1 MPHGSYMSR
10 HCNIGKALPILS
22 SEAAPMWPSPA
33 VSGETHSSARSLGV
47 GTLTDLSYGWTIQ
60 ESEGNPWWKVVSYCN
75 ILHFAIKIH
84 LKKSRLG
91 NMRIHQLKYQLT
103 CYTSCCNMTYTTGWP
118 WTFLVTGGST
128 RWVPLCLLVYKA
140 TKYSYIYH
148 KPQFIKL
155 WINLASMNQL

>member
-1 MPHGSYMSR
+1 MPYGSYMLR

-60 ESEGNPWWKVVSYCN
+60 ESEGNPWWRVVSYCN

-84 LKKSRLG
+84 LKNKIGQHEDSPTQISTDMLHIVLQHD
-91 NMRIHQLKYQLT
+91 IH
-103 CYTSCCNMTYTTGWP
+103 N
-118 WTFLVTGGST
+118 
-128 RWVPLCLLVYKA
+128 
-140 TKYSYIYH
+140 
-148 KPQFIKL
+148 
-155 WINLASMNQL
+155 